1 MLWSANGSTW
11 VTGTAH
17 WVGTRPYVGVS
28 FQGSNAFLE
37 FSGSSSPTDAHQS
50 VRFRV
55 STVSMPTDA
64 ATTSATAFNTNT
76 RRNYS
81 MTTSSFSDGETLYVK
96 ALFYSGTN
104 GTGDYNA
111 HSATLY
117 KNGNSTNTGSL
128 IWRPVYEIHAWD
140 GSAWRRVDTQIIVT
154 MTDAYGLILNAFEWQ
169 FYYTLS
175 GTAPTGW
182 QISIKT
188 YPGGIEVGP
197 FSVAGNSS
205 GNFTVFTDSSE
216 TYEAQLLDDTDNPV
230 GDSIVFSPT

>member
-11 VTGTAH
+11 VTGTEN

-37 FSGSSSPTDAHQS
+37 FSGSSSPTEAHQS

-64 ATTSATAFNTNT
+64 TTTSATAFNTNT
-76 RRNYS
+76 LRNYS
-81 MTTSSFSDGETLYVK
+81 TTTGSFSDGETLYVK

-117 KNGNSTNTGSL
+117 KNGDNTTTGSL
-128 IWRPVYEIHAWD
+128 IWRPVYEVHAWD
-140 GSAWRRVDTQIIVT
+140 GSAWRRVDTQITVT
-154 MTDAYGLILNAFEWQ
+154 LTDAYGLVIGAFEWQ
-169 FYYTLS
+169 CYYTLN
-175 GTAPTGW
+175 GTAPSGW
-182 QISIKT
+182 KISVKT
-188 YPGGIEVGP
+188 FPGGIETGP
-197 FSVAGNSS
+197 FDISGTSS
-205 GNFTVFTDSSE
+205 GIFSIFTDSSE
-216 TYEAQLLDDTDNPV
+216 TYEAQLLDDTDTPI
-230 GDSIVFSPT
+230 GDSIIFTPT